1 MSGEEHEEPRSVSS
15 YKFFRLFFPD
25 SFSDIIDE
33 YDEVSRYV
41 VYAYSSTS
49 ILMNNIIP
57 VPGV

>member
-1 MSGEEHEEPRSVSS
+1 MKSLDQSVHTSS
-15 YKFFRLFFPD
+15 FRLFFPD